1 VPPVPPAPFPTAAVR
16 DALTAVFRQASYNR
30 SLRETL
36 LSRLIDWLLRGLGA
50 LIRGARSWGRTDAGR
65 WSLFALLVAAIVALI
80 VHSMTQR
87 VGNAT
92 GSSWRASRG
101 RGGPGGDPWALAQ
114 RLAAEGNYTDAA
126 HALYQALLQALAR
139 RNSVRLDESKTVGD
153 YGRELRGR
161 APQWTV
167 PYRAFARDY
176 EVVVYGLRD
185 CDRERYERLR
195 ELASAITSAPEHG

>member
-1 VPPVPPAPFPTAAVR
+1 MPPVPPAPVSTTAAR
-16 DALTAVFRQASYNR
+16 DALTAVFRQSTYNR
-30 SLRETL
+30 SLQETV
-36 LSRLIDWLLRGLGA
+36 LSRLLGWVFRWLGQ
-50 LIRGARSWGRTDAGR
+50 LIHAARTWGRTDVGR
-65 WSLFALLVAAIVALI
+65 WTLFAALLAAIVALV
-80 VHSMTQR
+80 VHSLTQR
-87 VGNAT
+87 VGDAA
-92 GSSWRASRG
+92 GSVWRGSRG
-101 RGGPGGDPWALAQ
+101 RAAGGGDPWALAQ

-161 APQWTV
+161 APQWAV

-176 EVVVYGLRD
+176 EVVVYGMRD

-195 ELASAITSAPEHG
+195 QLASAITTAPERT